1 MTRETDYGERYKLFV
16 LDAPAEQAATP
27 AETFGV
33 GLEQEEDG
41 RYAVVDLAWNGLAE
55 QAGIDWGD
63 YVTDVDVEQ
72 TDLPPKELIYPAGLA
87 LLGLCLLLATDS
99 RTARRPSPRVAATAV
114 SALTARNA

>member
-1 MTRETDYGERYKLFV
+1 MSAADPSLATKGMSPRPTTT
-16 LDAPAEQAATP
+16 PAACSQAATP

-33 GLEQEEDG
+33 GLEREEDG

-87 LLGLCLLLATDS
+87 LLGLVFLSQLVRGRRA
-99 RTARRPSPRVAATAV
+99 ARASP
-114 SALTARNA
+114 